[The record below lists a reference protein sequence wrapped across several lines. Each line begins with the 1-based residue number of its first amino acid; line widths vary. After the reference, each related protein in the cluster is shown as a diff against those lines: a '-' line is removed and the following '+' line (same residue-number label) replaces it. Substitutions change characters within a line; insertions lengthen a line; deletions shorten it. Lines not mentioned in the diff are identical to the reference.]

1 MWVGFLRD
9 RYIQV
14 DTRLIFIKLK
24 SAIENATAAGRFV
37 SMYGAEC
44 KGEKSEEGEIDLRTK
59 VRKRNIVQLVL
70 VEIKD

>member
-1 MWVGFLRD
+1 M
-9 RYIQV
+9 
-14 DTRLIFIKLK
+14 
-24 SAIENATAAGRFV
+24 
-37 SMYGAEC
+37 SMYGSEC

>member
-1 MWVGFLRD
+1 M
-9 RYIQV
+9 
-14 DTRLIFIKLK
+14 
-24 SAIENATAAGRFV
+24 

-59 VRKRNIVQLVL
+59 VRKRNTVQLVL